1 MKLIKYLQYQ
11 GIGSRKQCQW
21 LIRGGYV
28 SINGT
33 CMDDTDADIDSSSV
47 ETLDIDGEAVTVVPE
62 PYFYIMCSTSLKIT
76 KLRTNRNTTA
86 AYSACSPTI
95 CETSICRRSAGWM
108 QIRPAYC

>member
-28 SINGT
+28 SINGI

-47 ETLDIDGEAVTVVPE
+47 ETLDIDGKAVTVIPE
-62 PYFYIMCSTSLKIT
+62 PYFYILLNKPTDYET
-76 KLRTNRNTTA
+76 HTNRSTTA

-108 QIRPAYC
+108 RIRPAYC